1 MKKIIFAAVALIFI
15 AAAVI
20 SVKEILHGKKDT
32 GISYYAKII
41 AGSEKKKNSE
51 CFYHIKGFDENGN
64 DRMLTV
70 YADQGQPYPKGKYLK
85 ITCSAKADGS
95 NEMMWS
101 MVKQSSIPKEAILK
115 IRRWEK
121 RIRQLAVKKSSQLG
135 NNLNVQRNIDK
146 TKKLI
151 AFSFDDGP
159 ARENT
164 DRVVKAL
171 AKNHARATF
180 FMLGQNASYYPRLVK
195 EVKDSGNEVAGH
207 SWNHPQLTKLGAA
220 GVCRQMQKMNYAI
233 SKVTGSDVGLLR
245 PPYGAIDRMVKAN
258 INAQL
263 ILWSIDTLDWKTLNT
278 DATVNTILKQ
288 AKDGDIVLMHDIH
301 KPSVAAAEKVL
312 PLLKDR
318 GFEVCTVSELLK
330 AKGITVDKGDVVIS
344 ANQIYK
350 YKKNQR

>member
-207 SWNHPQLTKLGAA
+207 SWNH
-220 GVCRQMQKMNYAI
+220 R
-233 SKVTGSDVGLLR
+233 S
-245 PPYGAIDRMVKAN
+245 
-258 INAQL
+258 
-263 ILWSIDTLDWKTLNT
+263 
-278 DATVNTILKQ
+278 
-288 AKDGDIVLMHDIH
+288 
-301 KPSVAAAEKVL
+301 
-312 PLLKDR
+312 
-318 GFEVCTVSELLK
+318 
-330 AKGITVDKGDVVIS
+330 
-344 ANQIYK
+344 
-350 YKKNQR
+350 